1 MESLLEW
8 NSTTWRYAGECLL
21 EEFLEY
27 DTLVSK
33 KIAYM
38 TWSNSKICISLSLS
52 TQTNT
57 NMVSTW
63 HVFVHL
69 YGPNSAFHEL

>member
-27 DTLVSK
+27 DRLVSK

-38 TWSNSKICISLSLS
+38 TWSNSKICISLSLH
-52 TQTNT
+52 TDKHKYGLNLACFCT
-57 NMVSTW
+57 
-63 HVFVHL
+63 FVWT
-69 YGPNSAFHEL
+69 